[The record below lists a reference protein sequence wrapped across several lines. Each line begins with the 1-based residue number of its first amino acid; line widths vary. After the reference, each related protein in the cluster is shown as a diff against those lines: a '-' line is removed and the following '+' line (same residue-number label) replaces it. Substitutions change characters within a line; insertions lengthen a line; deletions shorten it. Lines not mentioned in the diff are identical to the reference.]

1 MRAHRSAFS
10 ASCQKL
16 SPVLRSPVALVT
28 RLSVSRRIADWGS
41 AASM

>member
-16 SPVLRSPVALVT
+16 SPVLRSPVALTT
-28 RLSVSRRIADWGS
+28 RLSVKRRIADWGS
-41 AASM
+41 SELM